1 MRKTFYYID
10 GFNFYYRAVK
20 GTPYKWLNFYEL
32 FTKVFPSNPPSK
44 IKYFTALVKNNS
56 RDRYKRKR
64 QKNFIKALETYI
76 PNFETYYGTFLK
88 SKTIMPVAEPKKFND
103 RKWVKVIK
111 QEEKGSDVN
120 LAVHLLNDG
129 WKNLYDIAI
138 VISNDSDLVEAIR
151 LVREELGKIVGIG
164 ILPNCNPSV
173 ELLKNCDFKKKIRME
188 VIKKSQ
194 LPIKIPGTDIV
205 KPDNW

>member
-88 SKTIMPVAEPKKFND
+88 SKTIMPVAEPEKFND

-188 VIKKSQ
+188 AIKKSQ

-205 KPDNW
+205 KPDDW